1 MIRIVSRVAVG
12 FRRGL
17 AVADPPVVVIGAPAG
32 APPGPTVAVLANIH
46 GDEVNGVYAAHAL
59 ADALEGQLAAGAVAL
74 YPSCN
79 PQGLSLRT
87 RHVPPDDT
95 DLNRLFPGNPRGLWS
110 AKLAA
115 AIWRDLGLRRPD
127 VVIDLHSDSANAI
140 PYVIVDR
147 PVRLPWERRAALAER
162 MESLARATGL
172 TVLREYPDD
181 AYLQY
186 GLDHSLAGAVVNQ
199 LGVPALTLEVGPRR
213 SVDAAAVA
221 TLRDAVLRVL
231 AALGMWRAPIA
242 APAWTA
248 PGGPWRRAPG
258 PRARRSGLVVPGV
271 PVGAV
276 VEAGAPVA
284 VVVGLD
290 GVVEE
295 TVVAPES
302 GLVVSWMES
311 PWIEAGGLM
320 LTLGL
325 PDGERL

>member
-1 MIRIVSRVAVG
+1 LLRRVSRVAVG

-17 AVADPPVVVIGAPAG
+17 AVADPPVIAISAPPGAPT
-32 APPGPTVAVLANIH
+32 GPTVAVLANVH
-46 GDEVNGVYAAHAL
+46 GDEVQGVVAAHAL
-59 ADALEGQLAAGAVAL
+59 ADALEGRLTSGSVVL

-115 AIWRDLGLRRPD
+115 ALWRDLTLRQPD

-147 PVRLPWERRAALAER
+147 PVRLPWDRRRALGER
-162 MESLARATGL
+162 MEALARATGL

-221 TLRDAVLRVL
+221 TMRDAVMGVL
-231 AALGMWRAPIA
+231 AALGVVPGVPSTPPSAV
-242 APAWTA
+242 PA
-248 PGGPWRRAPG
+248 GPWRRAPG
-258 PRARRSGLVVPGV
+258 PRAKRAGLVMPRV

-276 VEAGAPVA
+276 VAAGAPVA
-284 VVVGLD
+284 DVVGLD
-290 GVVEE
+290 GAVEE
-295 TVVAPES
+295 TVLATDT

-311 PWIEAGGLM
+311 PWIEAGGVL

-325 PDGERL
+325 MDGERL